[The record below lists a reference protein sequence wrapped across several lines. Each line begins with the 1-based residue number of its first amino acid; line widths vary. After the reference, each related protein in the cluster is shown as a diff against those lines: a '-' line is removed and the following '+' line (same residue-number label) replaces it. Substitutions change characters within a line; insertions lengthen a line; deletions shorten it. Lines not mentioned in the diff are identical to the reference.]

1 MLRDI
6 NQEPLGFCM
15 WRYASKKYKMDVKG
29 RQLEAP
35 LLFVRDGVHV
45 KNIR

>member
-1 MLRDI
+1 MKSTI
-6 NQEPLGFCM
+6 NQKPLGFCM

-35 LLFVRDGVHV
+35 LLFVRGGVHV